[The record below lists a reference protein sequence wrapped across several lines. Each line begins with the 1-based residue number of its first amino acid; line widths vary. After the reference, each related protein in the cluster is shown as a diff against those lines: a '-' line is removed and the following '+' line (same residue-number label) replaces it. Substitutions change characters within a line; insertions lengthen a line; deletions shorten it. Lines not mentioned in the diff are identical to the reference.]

1 MAYSSNDISS
11 CSMIVFCRDS
21 VSKGILNAHV
31 FQILMGV
38 PGLLSWAFG
47 NGRRSGEVDET
58 WERRYLDMRRRKQG
72 DVKEEEQEKII
83 VVDGYSTINYV
94 FCNHLELITFDL
106 RAFAERIRE
115 LVAAFRRCGYT
126 LVCFFDGIVDSEK
139 KPMWLQRRARVA
151 NQVNEVN
158 RVCCNRSGALWKT
171 TELARA
177 VGSWPLTADAVRLLP
192 QAFQRAG
199 CEVIFCKEEVVF
211 EFTLSFLCPLLGRC
225 GSPTK
230 LLQADRCIVQY
241 ALDVE
246 ASAVLSADS
255 VDMLIF
261 PVNVFLNIQTLIPLL
276 PTYFQIS
283 KHGLRCRC
291 VRRTKLMSRTKIRKY
306 SEWTKLPLWLGND
319 VFPTRTKLHAGK
331 AIKALSQ
338 GHKPPGANSPELI
351 KQVQRYYAVDQR
363 KMKKQPQKGES
374 DETKQAWLCKY
385 SVQLAHGFFGVGPKK
400 KKKPPQKGGGGG
412 THPASVGKFSVPL
425 AQGQFFGEPLLEC
438 VGVKNDP
445 RFHPLHEAFRGL
457 RRHICAEMKHVST
470 VSEYLCSATIDPNE
484 WREQLL
490 EVRQEDPPPFML
502 PNLPP
507 PARKK
512 IRERAK
518 SSPDAALSIVEF
530 TQIILNLS
538 AVQCS
543 TTKRQRD
550 SLMRQASERGKHQL
564 PNLHDIELSIADLH
578 ARSVFL
584 EGAALL
590 RARDNY
596 LASKLKA
603 AEIPAKLDSTSTI
616 HEKGDN
622 DNKKDDD
629 GRVASMKRNAGA
641 GQKNDSSCNVARK
654 YPFVFEFF
662 DGPLYHYLC
671 SVHSRRE

>member
-1 MAYSSNDISS
+1 
-11 CSMIVFCRDS
+11 
-21 VSKGILNAHV
+21 
-31 FQILMGV
+31 
-38 PGLLSWAFG
+38 
-47 NGRRSGEVDET
+47 
-58 WERRYLDMRRRKQG
+58 
-72 DVKEEEQEKII
+72 
-83 VVDGYSTINYV
+83 
-94 FCNHLELITFDL
+94 
-106 RAFAERIRE
+106 
-115 LVAAFRRCGYT
+115 
-126 LVCFFDGIVDSEK
+126 
-139 KPMWLQRRARVA
+139 
-151 NQVNEVN
+151 
-158 RVCCNRSGALWKT
+158 
-171 TELARA
+171 
-177 VGSWPLTADAVRLLP
+177 
-192 QAFQRAG
+192 
-199 CEVIFCKEEVVF
+199 
-211 EFTLSFLCPLLGRC
+211 
-225 GSPTK
+225 
-230 LLQADRCIVQY
+230 
-241 ALDVE
+241 
-246 ASAVLSADS
+246 
-255 VDMLIF
+255 
-261 PVNVFLNIQTLIPLL
+261 
-276 PTYFQIS
+276 
-283 KHGLRCRC
+283 
-291 VRRTKLMSRTKIRKY
+291 MSRTKIRKY

-385 SVQLAHGFFGVGPKK
+385 SVQLAHG
-400 KKKPPQKGGGGG
+400 
-412 THPASVGKFSVPL
+412 
-425 AQGQFFGEPLLEC
+425 QFFGEPLLEC

-445 RFHPLHEAFRGL
+445 RFHPCSSNRSSNNRKRSGQSMMDSSSSLSSSLSSSSSSCLLPVHEAFRGL